1 MKQQTRREL
10 LKTAAASSA
19 LLFTGAVAQGARGGD
34 TTATPAAP
42 LHPGSLLDSAGRGL
56 SEAEL
61 AEYER
66 QKREAL
72 AQPKPLRA
80 PLLPPALK
88 EGSRIAVAA
97 PASGVNERELGDG
110 IAALERFG
118 CKVVLG
124 KLVNRRMNYLSAP
137 DEARAEE
144 LNAMLNDDSIDA
156 ILCGRGGYGV
166 MRMLP
171 MVDFEAIRRNP
182 KAVIG
187 YSDITALV
195 NAIYSLTGVAAFHGP
210 VASSAFDAFT
220 LKHFHSV
227 LFSKKAAGTAEES
240 SEFQEI
246 SIESS
251 RASTIV
257 HGVGRGRLVG
267 GNLTLVTATL
277 GTPYEID
284 TTGALLFLEE
294 VSEEPYRID
303 RMLTQLWLAGKL
315 QSCKAIAIGQFKN
328 TEARRDPTFD
338 VSYSLRE
345 VLETRFKPLGIPTVY
360 GLPIGHIRSKLTVPI
375 GVLAELDA
383 TAGRLT
389 LLEPA
394 VG

>member
-1 MKQQTRREL
+1 
-10 LKTAAASSA
+10 
-19 LLFTGAVAQGARGGD
+19 
-34 TTATPAAP
+34 
-42 LHPGSLLDSAGRGL
+42 
-56 SEAEL
+56 
-61 AEYER
+61 
-66 QKREAL
+66 
-72 AQPKPLRA
+72 
-80 PLLPPALK
+80 
-88 EGSRIAVAA
+88 
-97 PASGVNERELGDG
+97 
-110 IAALERFG
+110 
-118 CKVVLG
+118 VVLG

-137 DEARAEE
+137 DEARADE

-220 LKHFHSV
+220 LKHFPSV